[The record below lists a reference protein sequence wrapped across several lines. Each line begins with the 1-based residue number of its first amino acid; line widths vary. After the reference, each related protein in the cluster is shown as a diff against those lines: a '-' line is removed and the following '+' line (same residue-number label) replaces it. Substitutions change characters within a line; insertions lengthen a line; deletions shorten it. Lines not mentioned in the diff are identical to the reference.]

1 MTTVLP
7 LNLHAPLDGSCPAN
21 EYEQDPLELS
31 VKSVM
36 SESFDQCPT
45 ISDVETEDED
55 EWDDPPLVLLDS
67 EFAPLPAIP
76 IIMAMMKIPTQRKVS
91 HHELER
97 VLAILF

>member
-1 MTTVLP
+1 
-7 LNLHAPLDGSCPAN
+7 
-21 EYEQDPLELS
+21 
-31 VKSVM
+31 M

-76 IIMAMMKIPTQRKVS
+76 IIMAMMKIPHV
-91 HHELER
+91 
-97 VLAILF
+97 ILGLTLGITTPFLSLNFPMRIITMSINHQIPKPPNVTSWATPDLILPV